1 MTDRGSCS
9 RVELDGR
16 RIVVELSDADVAR
29 LTATEARRGVDG
41 SELVLGWIRRGLVT
55 DGAWGE
61 QRGRDDRTTRSDRVT
76 RDVEVAQRSDEL
88 FRDLLGDPDRSD

>member
-16 RIVVELSDADVAR
+16 RIVVDLSDADLAR
-29 LTATEARRGVDG
+29 LTAAEARRGIDG
-41 SELVLGWIRRGLVT
+41 SELVLGWIRRGLLS
-55 DGAWGE
+55 DGAWAE
-61 QRGRDDRTTRSDRVT
+61 PTGRDDRTVRGDRVM

-88 FRDLLGDPDRSD
+88 FKDLLGDPDRSD